1 MTYTVLPTELPEV
14 LLLEPQVF
22 GDGRGYFFE
31 SFNQRDFD
39 QAAGLRVNFVQDNHS
54 RSVKGVLRG
63 LHYQIQH
70 PQGKLVRVTQGEV
83 FDVAVDVRRSSRD
96 FGKSV
101 GVLLSAENKRQ
112 LWIPPGF
119 AHGFVVTSDTAE
131 FQYKTTDYWYPEH
144 ERALLWNY
152 RALAIPW
159 PVQGDPQLAAKDA
172 AGKLLAQADT
182 FE

>member
-1 MTYTVLPTELPEV
+1 M
-14 LLLEPQVF
+14 
-22 GDGRGYFFE
+22 
-31 SFNQRDFD
+31 
-39 QAAGLRVNFVQDNHS
+39 
-54 RSVKGVLRG
+54 
-63 LHYQIQH
+63 
-70 PQGKLVRVTQGEV
+70 
-83 FDVAVDVRRSSRD
+83 RRSSRD

-144 ERALLWNY
+144 ERALLWND